1 MKCSVPTNSAG
12 LVSILCLRV
21 WDNSEYD
28 CANAPEMKEDR
39 KVMVRCRLKR
49 RAATNMPILSLISVK
64 ISRPDLVDDR
74 VDVDFQSPF

>member
-1 MKCSVPTNSAG
+1 LKCSVPTNSAG

-21 WDNSEYD
+21 WDNSGYD

-39 KVMVRCRLKR
+39 KVMGCRLKR
-49 RAATNMPILSLISVK
+49 RAAANMPILSLISVK